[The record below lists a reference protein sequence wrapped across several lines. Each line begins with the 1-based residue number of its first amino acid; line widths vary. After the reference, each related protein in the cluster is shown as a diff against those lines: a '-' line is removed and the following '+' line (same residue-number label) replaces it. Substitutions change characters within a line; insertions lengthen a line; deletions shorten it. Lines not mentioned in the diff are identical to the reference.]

1 MDLSKVGA
9 LPKVQHVSAGNL
21 ASLSA
26 YHSPR
31 NNSNNSSGN
40 GNIVLTDGAIADFE
54 GSGTLIPGYVQY
66 LEPLRTANAH
76 PTGGALNG
84 GSTSRPGSRPNS
96 APMENNREDLS
107 GAPALAAQ
115 VSRDKQTSWLSLM
128 WINYHHPVHPLEP
141 SITLSTLLRMPPP
154 LFAHI
159 LLIFLFIVVPC
170 SFPRLMDQV
179 AVIAVRLLQP

>member
-9 LPKVQHVSAGNL
+9 LPKVQHVGSAGNL

-31 NNSNNSSGN
+31 NNNSNNISNSGN

-66 LEPLRTANAH
+66 LEPLRTANANH
-76 PTGGALNG
+76 PSNNG
-84 GSTSRPGSRPNS
+84 GGGSSSRPSSRPNS
-96 APMENNREDLS
+96 APMDNNREDLS

-115 VSRDKQTSWLSLM
+115 VG
-128 WINYHHPVHPLEP
+128 
-141 SITLSTLLRMPPP
+141 
-154 LFAHI
+154 
-159 LLIFLFIVVPC
+159 
-170 SFPRLMDQV
+170 
-179 AVIAVRLLQP
+179 

>member
-9 LPKVQHVSAGNL
+9 LPKVQHVVSAGNL

-31 NNSNNSSGN
+31 NNNSNNSNNISNSGN

-66 LEPLRTANAH
+66 LEPLRTANANH
-76 PTGGALNG
+76 PTNG
-84 GSTSRPGSRPNS
+84 GGGSSSRPNSRPNS
-96 APMENNREDLS
+96 APMDNNREDLS

-115 VSRDKQTSWLSLM
+115 VGCGYDVM
-128 WINYHHPVHPLEP
+128 WIG
-141 SITLSTLLRMPPP
+141 
-154 LFAHI
+154 
-159 LLIFLFIVVPC
+159 
-170 SFPRLMDQV
+170 
-179 AVIAVRLLQP
+179 